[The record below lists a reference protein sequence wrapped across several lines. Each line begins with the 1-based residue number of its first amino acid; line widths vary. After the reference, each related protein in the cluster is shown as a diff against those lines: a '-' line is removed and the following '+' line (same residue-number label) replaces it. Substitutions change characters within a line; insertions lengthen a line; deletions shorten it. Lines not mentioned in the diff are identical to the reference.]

1 MVSDWLISSNLVEE
15 QNQYFF
21 LLPVYI
27 LINDHEKYDVAPE
40 EVMCCTMVE
49 IKSWG
54 TAYMGYCWKTLDRVE
69 IISITTPKMNSLMC
83 LIFIHRDV
91 RQYGF

>member
-15 QNQYFF
+15 QNQYYF
-21 LLPVYI
+21 LFPVYI

-54 TAYMGYCWKTLDRVE
+54 TASNYYSR
-69 IISITTPKMNSLMC
+69 SLV
-83 LIFIHRDV
+83 LLEGHLSFK
-91 RQYGF
+91 GS